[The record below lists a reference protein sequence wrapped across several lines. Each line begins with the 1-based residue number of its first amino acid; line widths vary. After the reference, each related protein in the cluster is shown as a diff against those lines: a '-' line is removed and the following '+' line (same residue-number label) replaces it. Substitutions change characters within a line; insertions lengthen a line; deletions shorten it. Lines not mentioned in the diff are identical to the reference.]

1 MSKLVRKDFD
11 NNFTIYSV
19 NDGKKEKW
27 GETVWYRHPLN
38 ENDTFY
44 VMFGRNGRLQN
55 MVHMNPSYTYNRP
68 NTIEEAVD
76 KLSKY
81 YLKKH

>member
-1 MSKLVRKDFD
+1 MNKLIRKDFD

-38 ENDTFY
+38 SNDTFY
-44 VMFGRNGRLQN
+44 VMFGLNGKLQK
-55 MVHMNPSYTYNRP
+55 MVHMNPFMIYTKP
-68 NTIEEAVD
+68 NTIEEVIQN
-76 KLSKY
+76 LSKN
-81 YLKKH
+81 YLK